1 MGYLHANCKTTV
13 TLNNMLQY
21 GTYIPILT
29 LRNSYKVRE
38 HVLGHL
44 TLAFLG
50 LIVILHS
57 PYQGYLSGTV
67 TTTLFDKM
75 AQLHACFEP
84 FRLRKNNKT
93 SQF

>member
-1 MGYLHANCKTTV
+1 MLALYGIFTCKLQNHSTV
-13 TLNNMLQY
+13 ILNNMLQY
-21 GTYIPILT
+21 YKKNKHTYSHSQEFLESQRACVWP
-29 LRNSYKVRE
+29 S
-38 HVLGHL
+38 

-75 AQLHACFEP
+75 AQLHAS
-84 FRLRKNNKT
+84 L
-93 SQF
+93 